1 MLKLLLAAAAFAGV
15 TAATAAVTVATAE
28 APAVSPKLK
37 ARLAGRTVGEPV
49 RCVPI
54 TTRSQT
60 SIVDDRAL
68 IFSQSS
74 KTLFVNIPACPF
86 LRPDRTL
93 FIDGDKKR
101 VCEGDELMVVH
112 LESDIIYGACRL
124 GPFTPFTR
132 AKS

>member
-1 MLKLLLAAAAFAGV
+1 MLKLPLASAALAALS
-15 TAATAAVTVATAE
+15 AVTVATAAE
-28 APAVSPKLK
+28 APAVSPQLK
-37 ARLAGRTVGEPV
+37 ARLAGRTAGEPV
-49 RCVPI
+49 RCVPT
-54 TTRSQT
+54 TTRSKT
-60 SIVDDRAL
+60 SIVDNRAL

-93 FIDGDKKR
+93 FIDGDKR
-101 VCEGDELMVVH
+101 RLCEGDEVMVVH

-132 AKS
+132 AKR